1 MADGAVRAPGGIIYE
16 PGERALAV
24 GRPFAWWAFLIPLL
38 LLLLVAAAVAA
49 GQRSE
54 VLGYAF
60 LIVAAAIALVT
71 LVRYLQWSSRVWV
84 LTDRRII
91 ARAGVLNRTQA
102 AILLERVQD
111 ASLTRP
117 FPASL
122 VADYGILHL
131 ESAGAH
137 SEERVSE
144 GLREIRITGASRF
157 YSALTNA
164 LTPGR

>member
-1 MADGAVRAPGGIIYE
+1 M
-16 PGERALAV
+16 LAV
-24 GRPFAWWAFLIPLL
+24 GRPFAWWAFLLPLV

-54 VLGYAF
+54 ALAYA
-60 LIVAAAIALVT
+60 LLVVTAVVAALT
-71 LVRYLQWSSRVWV
+71 LLRYVQWASRVWV
-84 LTDRRII
+84 LTDRRVI
-91 ARAGVLNRTQA
+91 ARAGVLTRTQA

-131 ESAGAH
+131 ETAGAH

-144 GLREIRITGASRF
+144 GLREIAITGASRF